1 MLVMRARLILPLS
14 LALLGFRLQA
24 RGADVPLGDV
34 HYQPSCDTYR
44 SRIASNGRTFYGAW
58 TLSHVGFSSISGHVS
73 GGAVGVTGALLTPTQ
88 HILAHGPPDEAGGSG
103 GDGSLVGGHDRGE
116 TSWRCFAVN
125 CY

>member
-1 MLVMRARLILPLS
+1 MLVMRARLLLPLS

-58 TLSHVGFSSISGHVS
+58 TLSHAGFSSISGHVS
-73 GGAVGVTGALLTPTQ
+73 GGAIGVTGALLTPTQ
-88 HILAHGPPDEAGGSG
+88 HLVPNAPAKEALAVARDAS
-103 GDGSLVGGHDRGE
+103 
-116 TSWRCFAVN
+116 
-125 CY
+125 